1 MVGSNVFILMGELS
15 VVEEAFPQAE
25 GDDAITALLA
35 GLYPRLVAA
44 LSFYTG
50 NRAIA
55 EDVAQDA
62 LVRAWERRDELA
74 LLGDP
79 RSWVFRVAMN
89 RSRSMH
95 RRLRVELKHRRT
107 MKATADLANE
117 DIEDALV
124 IRAALLKLPPRQRSA
139 VVLRYYGDL
148 SVDETAEVMDCAPG
162 TVKALTS
169 QAMAS
174 LRSLLEGETG
184 GTQ

>member
-1 MVGSNVFILMGELS
+1 
-15 VVEEAFPQAE
+15 
-25 GDDAITALLA
+25 
-35 GLYPRLVAA
+35 
-44 LSFYTG
+44 
-50 NRAIA
+50 
-55 EDVAQDA
+55 
-62 LVRAWERRDELA
+62 
-74 LLGDP
+74 
-79 RSWVFRVAMN
+79 
-89 RSRSMH
+89 
-95 RRLRVELKHRRT
+95 